1 MEQCTLDKPD
11 LGQCTGDRSDQTM
24 ENVQKI
30 DLIYDTDLGQC
41 TRDRSDLTWDNV
53 QKITLTW
60 DSVQEID
67 LTGPRT
73 TYKRET

>member
-1 MEQCTLDKPD
+1 
-11 LGQCTGDRSDQTM
+11 M